1 VRIGSFNNALHCI
14 ILLYILR
21 WGILYSFIE
30 HGQIYASLI
39 QLDYLRVFLDVILQG
54 LMLQISIPRARFS
67 EFKQLINIT
76 LRVRLLNRLTCETVV

>member
-1 VRIGSFNNALHCI
+1 MIN
-14 ILLYILR
+14 
-21 WGILYSFIE
+21 
-30 HGQIYASLI
+30 
-39 QLDYLRVFLDVILQG
+39 DLDVILQG